1 MPSKIRALT
10 DQKEDG
16 GEDDFE
22 DMDLSEPAGA
32 APANAVDPPSTELD
46 ASTEPENAS
55 NIKLVTKDLKS
66 MGLAAGGKLGTF

>member
-1 MPSKIRALT
+1 MDISESARAAT
-10 DQKEDG
+10 
-16 GEDDFE
+16 
-22 DMDLSEPAGA
+22 
-32 APANAVDPPSTELD
+32 ANAVDPPSTELD